1 MKTLIAAV
9 ALAIS
14 LIAVPAF
21 IQAAEGDSFNRT
33 TADRNTLVA
42 QYCIPQEDDSVTI
55 QKIYCRGP
63 A

>member
-9 ALAIS
+9 AY
-14 LIAVPAF
+14 
-21 IQAAEGDSFNRT
+21 DSVNRT

-55 QKIYCRGP
+55 QKIYCRG
-63 A
+63 AA